1 MQKRWRIL
9 PFDPDQ
15 VEQLEAE
22 AKIPTVVAMLLL
34 NRGIDRADAIS
45 SFIDTKLS
53 GLRDPENLPGIPEA
67 SALIYQAVQDKKKI
81 LIYGDYDADGM
92 TASAI
97 LYRCLN
103 LLHANV
109 AYFAPNRMSDG
120 YGLSANQIKR
130 HHDQGFE
137 FIISVDCGIANADEI
152 AVAKELGMQ
161 VIVTDH
167 HEFADCLPDAD
178 AIVHPR
184 LPETDYP
191 FGGLCG
197 AAVALKLAWA
207 LCKLD
212 SEATRVKPAHRD
224 FLMMAVGIAAI
235 GTVADVV
242 PLQDEN
248 RILVTHGLR
257 SLKDRPPLGL
267 AALMKLTGLASKKQF
282 DAQDIGFNIGPR
294 LNAAGRLGQAPL
306 GVELLVTE
314 DKQRAQELADYLDN
328 LNEDRKKIER
338 SINLA
343 AVKQIK
349 EKYDAEN
356 DPAFVLAGHGWN
368 AGVIGVVSGRLAEKY
383 GRPVI
388 LIALDQMGVKPGIGS
403 ARNGGIGNL
412 HETLKHCTEY
422 LIKHG
427 GHAAAAGLTID
438 ENQVDA
444 FRSAF
449 CEYFQESISEEDRM
463 VEVVIDAEALLSQLT
478 PQTIYQMQQLGPF
491 GEGNPAPLLCAS
503 NVDVVTGSAKRMGGG
518 ERHLSVKVSQYGKTL
533 RAVAFGQGD
542 WAEELDQVE
551 GPIDVVFKP
560 VINEFRGQRNV
571 ELHLEDWKPAA
582 DSI

>member
-67 SALIYQAVQDKKKI
+67 SALIYQAVQDEKKI

-224 FLMMAVGIAAI
+224 FLMMAVGIAAMA
-235 GTVADVV
+235 GTGGPEAAGPGEKRGRAGEARGAAVAAGAVV
-242 PLQDEN
+242 
-248 RILVTHGLR
+248 
-257 SLKDRPPLGL
+257 
-267 AALMKLTGLASKKQF
+267 AALWYLQSRRIRVHWQRVLRKRKHTF
-282 DAQDIGFNIGPR
+282 DQEDEAGDEQEGEAGADSGSGMER
-294 LNAAGRLGQAPL
+294 LQSQG
-306 GVELLVTE
+306 EL
-314 DKQRAQELADYLDN
+314 Q
-328 LNEDRKKIER
+328 
-338 SINLA
+338 
-343 AVKQIK
+343 
-349 EKYDAEN
+349 
-356 DPAFVLAGHGWN
+356 VLA
-368 AGVIGVVSGRLAEKY
+368 
-383 GRPVI
+383 
-388 LIALDQMGVKPGIGS
+388 M
-403 ARNGGIGNL
+403 
-412 HETLKHCTEY
+412 
-422 LIKHG
+422 
-427 GHAAAAGLTID
+427 
-438 ENQVDA
+438 
-444 FRSAF
+444 
-449 CEYFQESISEEDRM
+449 
-463 VEVVIDAEALLSQLT
+463 
-478 PQTIYQMQQLGPF
+478 
-491 GEGNPAPLLCAS
+491 
-503 NVDVVTGSAKRMGGG
+503 
-518 ERHLSVKVSQYGKTL
+518 
-533 RAVAFGQGD
+533 
-542 WAEELDQVE
+542 
-551 GPIDVVFKP
+551 
-560 VINEFRGQRNV
+560 
-571 ELHLEDWKPAA
+571 
-582 DSI
+582 

>member
-9 PFDPDQ
+9 PFDPAQ

-67 SALIYQAVQDKKKI
+67 SALIYQAVQDEKKI

-412 HETLKHCTEY
+412 HETLKHCTEH

-518 ERHLSVKVSQYGKTL
+518 ELHLSVKVSQYGKTL

>member
-15 VEQLEAE
+15 VEQLESRANV
-22 AKIPTVVAMLLL
+22 PTVVAQLLL
-34 NRGIDRADAIS
+34 NRGIQSPDEIA
-45 SFIDTKLS
+45 SFLDTKLS
-53 GLRDPENLPGIPEA
+53 DLRPPEDLPGITAA
-67 SALIYQAVQDKKKI
+67 SALIYQAVKDQKRI

-97 LYRCLN
+97 LFRCLTI
-103 LLHANV
+103 LQANV
-109 AYFAPNRMSDG
+109 TYFAPNRISDG
-120 YGLSANQIKR
+120 YGLNADQIKR
-130 HHDQGFE
+130 HHEQGVE
-137 FIISVDCGIANADEI
+137 LIISVDCGIANADEI
-152 AVAKELGMQ
+152 DIAKQLGLQ
-161 VIVTDH
+161 VVVTDH
-167 HEFADCLPDAD
+167 HEFGDRLPNAD

-197 AAVALKLAWA
+197 AGVALKLAWA
-207 LCKLD
+207 LCQLD
-212 SEATRVKPAHRD
+212 SEATRVKPVHRD

-248 RILVTHGLR
+248 RIIVTHGLR
-257 SLKDRPPLGL
+257 SLKHQPPLGL
-267 AALMKLTGLASKKQF
+267 AALMKLTGLSAKRQF

-314 DKQRAQELADYLDN
+314 NAQRAQELADYLDN
-328 LNEDRKKIER
+328 LNNDRKKIER

-343 AVKQIK
+343 AAKQIK
-349 EKYDAEN
+349 EKYSVEN

-412 HETLKHCTEY
+412 HEALQHCTEH
-422 LIKHG
+422 LVKHG
-427 GHAAAAGLTID
+427 GHAAAAGLTVE

-449 CEYFQESISEEDRM
+449 CEYIQESVTEEDRL
-463 VEVVIDAEALLSQLT
+463 VEVVIDAEVPLSQLT
-478 PQTIYQMQQLGPF
+478 TQTIVHIQQLAPF
-491 GEGNPAPLLCAS
+491 GAANQAPILCAS
-503 NVDVVTGSAKRMGGG
+503 NVDIVKGSAKRMGGG
-518 ERHLSVKVSQYGKTL
+518 ERHLSVKVAQHGKTL

-551 GPIDVVFKP
+551 GQIDVVFKP

-571 ELHLEDWKPAA
+571 ELHLEDWRQITQPA
-582 DSI
+582 

>member
-1 MQKRWRIL
+1 MRKRWKIL

-15 VEQLEAE
+15 VKQLESE
-22 AKIPTVVAMLLL
+22 AKIPTVVAQLLL
-34 NRGIDRADAIS
+34 NRGIDNGDQIS
-45 SFIDTKLS
+45 KFLENKLS
-53 GLRDPENLPGIPEA
+53 GLRPPEELPGIPEA
-67 SALIYQAVQDKKKI
+67 SALIYQAVKAGKKI

-92 TASAI
+92 TASSI
-97 LYRCLN
+97 LYRCLS

-120 YGLSANQIKR
+120 YGLNADQIRR
-130 HHDQGFE
+130 HHERGFE
-137 FIISVDCGIANADEI
+137 LIISVDCGIANADEI
-152 AVAKELGMQ
+152 DVAKELGMQ
-161 VIVTDH
+161 VVVTDH
-167 HEFADCLPDAD
+167 HEFAERLPDAD
-178 AIVHPR
+178 VIVHPR
-184 LPETDYP
+184 LPGTTYP

-207 LCKLD
+207 LCQLD

-257 SLKDRPPLGL
+257 CLKDQPPLGL
-267 AALMKLTGLASKKQF
+267 SALMKLTGLTSKRQF

-314 DKQRAQELADYLDN
+314 DPQRAQELADYLDN
-328 LNEDRKKIER
+328 LNNDRKKIER

-349 EKYDAEN
+349 EKYDEEN

-388 LIALDQMGVKPGIGS
+388 LIALDQLGVKPGIGS

-412 HETLKHCTEY
+412 HKTLQHCTEH

-427 GHAAAAGLTID
+427 GHAAAAGLTM
-438 ENQVDA
+438 EESKVDA

-449 CEYFQESISEEDRM
+449 CEYIEESITDEDRI
-463 VEVVIDAEALLSQLT
+463 VEIVIDAEAVLSQLT
-478 PQTIYQMQQLGPF
+478 TQTIVQMQQLGPF
-491 GEGNPAPLLCAS
+491 GEANPAPVLCAS
-503 NVDVVTGSAKRMGGG
+503 NVDIVPGSARRMGGG

-542 WAEELDQVE
+542 WAEELDQVQ
-551 GPIDVVFKP
+551 GQIDVVFKP

-571 ELHLEDWKPAA
+571 ELHLEDWRPVGESA
-582 DSI
+582 

>member
-1 MQKRWRIL
+1 MQKRWKIL
-9 PFDPDQ
+9 PFDPDR
-15 VEQLEAE
+15 VEQLEA
-22 AKIPTVVAMLLL
+22 AAQIPTVVAQLLL
-34 NRGIDRADAIS
+34 NRGIDHAEEIS
-45 SFIDTKLS
+45 AFLETKLS
-53 GLRDPENLPGIPEA
+53 GLRPPEELPGIPEA
-67 SALIYQAVQDKKKI
+67 ASLIYKAVKEGKKI

-97 LYRCLN
+97 LYRCLTI
-103 LLHANV
+103 LHAEV
-109 AYFAPNRMSDG
+109 AYFAPNRISDG
-120 YGLSANQIKR
+120 YGLNTAQIRR

-137 FIISVDCGIANADEI
+137 LIISVDCGIANAEEI
-152 AVAKELGMQ
+152 DVAKELGMQ
-161 VIVTDH
+161 VVVTDH
-167 HEFADCLPDAD
+167 HEFAERLPEAD
-178 AIVHPR
+178 VIVHPR
-184 LPETDYP
+184 LPGTDYS

-197 AAVALKLAWA
+197 AAVALKLAWS
-207 LCKLD
+207 LCQLD

-248 RILVTHGLR
+248 RIIVTHGLR
-257 SLKDRPPLGL
+257 SLKNRPPLGL
-267 AALMKLTGLASKKQF
+267 AALMKLTGLSGKQQF

-306 GVELLVTE
+306 GVELLVTNDE
-314 DKQRAQELADYLDN
+314 KRAHELAEYLDN
-328 LNEDRKKIER
+328 LNNDRKKIER

-349 EKYDAEN
+349 EKYDVEN
-356 DPAFVLAGHGWN
+356 DPSFVLAGHGWN

-383 GRPVI
+383 ARPVI

-412 HETLKHCTEY
+412 HETLQHCTAH

-427 GHAAAAGLTID
+427 GHAAAAGLTIE
-438 ENQVDA
+438 ENQIDA

-449 CEYFQESISEEDRM
+449 CEYIQESITAEDRIA
-463 VEVVIDAEALLSQLT
+463 EVVIDAEASLSQLT
-478 PQTIYQMQQLGPF
+478 PQTIFQMQQLGPF
-491 GEGNPAPLLCAS
+491 GEGNPAPVLCAS

-518 ERHLSVKVSQYGKTL
+518 ELHLSVKVSQHGKTL

-542 WAEELDQVE
+542 WAEELDQVQ
-551 GPIDVVFKP
+551 GQIDVVFKP

-571 ELHLEDWKPAA
+571 ELHLEDWRPVAE
-582 DSI
+582 ST

>member
-34 NRGIDRADAIS
+34 NRGIDRADEIS

-67 SALIYQAVQDKKKI
+67 SALIYQAVQDEKKI

-120 YGLSANQIKR
+120 YGLSANQIRR

-184 LPETDYP
+184 LPGTEYP

-257 SLKDRPPLGL
+257 SLKNQPPLGL

-306 GVELLVTE
+306 GVELLVTD

-412 HETLKHCTEY
+412 HETLKHCTEH

-491 GEGNPAPLLCAS
+491 GEANPAPLLCAS

>member
-34 NRGIDRADAIS
+34 NRGIDRADEIS

-67 SALIYQAVQDKKKI
+67 SALIYQAVQDEKKI

-120 YGLSANQIKR
+120 YGLSANQIRR

-184 LPETDYP
+184 LPGTEYP

-257 SLKDRPPLGL
+257 SLKNRPPLGL

-306 GVELLVTE
+306 GVELLVTD

-412 HETLKHCTEY
+412 HETLKHCTEH

-491 GEGNPAPLLCAS
+491 GEANPAPLLCAS

>member
-67 SALIYQAVQDKKKI
+67 SALIYQAVKDGKKI

-103 LLHANV
+103 LLQANV

-120 YGLSANQIKR
+120 YGLSANQIRR

-161 VIVTDH
+161 VVVTDH
-167 HEFADCLPDAD
+167 HEFADRLPEAD

-212 SEATRVKPAHRD
+212 SKATRVKPAHRD

-338 SINLA
+338 SINL
-343 AVKQIK
+343 
-349 EKYDAEN
+349 
-356 DPAFVLAGHGWN
+356 
-368 AGVIGVVSGRLAEKY
+368 S
-383 GRPVI
+383 
-388 LIALDQMGVKPGIGS
+388 LIHI
-403 ARNGGIGNL
+403 
-412 HETLKHCTEY
+412 
-422 LIKHG
+422 
-427 GHAAAAGLTID
+427 
-438 ENQVDA
+438 
-444 FRSAF
+444 
-449 CEYFQESISEEDRM
+449 
-463 VEVVIDAEALLSQLT
+463 
-478 PQTIYQMQQLGPF
+478 
-491 GEGNPAPLLCAS
+491 
-503 NVDVVTGSAKRMGGG
+503 
-518 ERHLSVKVSQYGKTL
+518 
-533 RAVAFGQGD
+533 
-542 WAEELDQVE
+542 
-551 GPIDVVFKP
+551 
-560 VINEFRGQRNV
+560 
-571 ELHLEDWKPAA
+571 
-582 DSI
+582 

>member
-67 SALIYQAVQDKKKI
+67 SALIYQAVQDEKKI

-306 GVELLVTE
+306 GVELLVTD

-412 HETLKHCTEY
+412 HETLKHCTEH

-463 VEVVIDAEALLSQLT
+463 VEVVIDAETLLSQLT

>member
-67 SALIYQAVQDKKKI
+67 SALIYQAVQDEKKI

-97 LYRCLN
+97 LYRCLS

-120 YGLSANQIKR
+120 YGLSANQIRR

-412 HETLKHCTEY
+412 HETLKHCTEH

>member
-1 MQKRWRIL
+1 MQKRWNIL

-15 VEQLEAE
+15 VEQLEVE
-22 AKIPTVVAMLLL
+22 AKIPTVVAQLLL
-34 NRGIDRADAIS
+34 NRGIDHADQVSA
-45 SFIDTKLS
+45 FLETKLS
-53 GLRDPENLPGIPEA
+53 GLRPPEELPGIPAA
-67 SALIYQAVQDKKKI
+67 SSLIFKAIKEDKKI

-97 LYRCLN
+97 LYRCLTI
-103 LLHANV
+103 LHANV
-109 AYFAPNRMSDG
+109 SYFAPNRMSDG
-120 YGLSANQIKR
+120 YGLNAEQIRR

-137 FIISVDCGIANADEI
+137 VVISVDCGIANAEEI
-152 AVAKELGMQ
+152 DIAKELGMQ
-161 VIVTDH
+161 VVVTDH
-167 HEFADCLPDAD
+167 HEFAERLPDAD
-178 AIVHPR
+178 VIVHPR
-184 LPETDYP
+184 LPGTNYP

-207 LCKLD
+207 LCQLD
-212 SEATRVKPAHRD
+212 SDATRVKPAHRD

-248 RILVTHGLR
+248 RIIVTHGLR
-257 SLKDRPPLGL
+257 CLKNIPPLGL
-267 AALMKLTGLASKKQF
+267 AALTKLTGLSAKRQF

-306 GVELLVTE
+306 GVELLVTN
-314 DKQRAQELADYLDN
+314 DQKRAHELAEYLDN
-328 LNEDRKKIER
+328 LNNDRKKIER

-349 EKYDAEN
+349 EKYNHEN

-412 HETLKHCTEY
+412 HKTLQHCSEH

-427 GHAAAAGLTID
+427 GHAAAAGLTI
-438 ENQVDA
+438 EESQVDV

-449 CEYFQESISEEDRM
+449 CEYIQESITEEERK
-463 VEVVIDAEALLSQLT
+463 VEVIIDAEASLSQLT
-478 PQTIYQMQQLGPF
+478 PQTIFQMQQLGPF
-491 GEGNPAPLLCAS
+491 GEGNPAPVLCAS
-503 NVDVVTGSAKRMGGG
+503 NVDIVTGSAKRMGGG

-542 WAEELDQVE
+542 WVEELDQVQ
-551 GPIDVVFKP
+551 GQIDVVFKP

-571 ELHLEDWKPAA
+571 ELHLEDWRPVAESA
-582 DSI
+582 

>member
-34 NRGIDRADAIS
+34 NRGIDRADEIS

-67 SALIYQAVQDKKKI
+67 SALIYQAVQDEKKI

-314 DKQRAQELADYLDN
+314 DKQRAQELADYLNN

-412 HETLKHCTEY
+412 HETLQHCTEH

-571 ELHLEDWKPAA
+571 ELHLEDWKPAE